1 MTRLNSSAAKT
12 ASRVGASAAT
22 DVTGFGLLG
31 HLYELASASGLSA
44 SVETTSVPLLPSIND
59 LVEGGFVAGGTER
72 NLDFL
77 EPFLSGGSFTERLI
91 LCDAQTSGGLLFS
104 CDASAAVD
112 AVAELTE
119 AGHFAAVVGELEPG
133 DPGHIALR
141 S

>member
-44 SVETTSVPLLPSIND
+44 SVETTSVPLLPGTND

-91 LCDAQTSGGLLFS
+91 LCDAQTSGGLLISIPNNEADQFISAYGHQAIKIGSIIKKDSFS
-104 CDASAAVD
+104 VSI
-112 AVAELTE
+112 
-119 AGHFAAVVGELEPG
+119 G
-133 DPGHIALR
+133 